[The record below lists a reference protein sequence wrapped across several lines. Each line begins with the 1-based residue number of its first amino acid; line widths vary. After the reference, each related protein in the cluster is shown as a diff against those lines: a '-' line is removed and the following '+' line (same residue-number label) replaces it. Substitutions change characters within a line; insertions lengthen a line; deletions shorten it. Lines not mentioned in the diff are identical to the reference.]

1 MIELRIIAPITTF
14 PSPINSIHPSTHSP
28 IVMKD
33 WLQRNLKGD
42 PILWA
47 IVLLFS
53 FISIAV
59 VYSAT
64 GTLAYKKMD
73 GNTEHFLLK
82 HSGLIFVGLGFM
94 WLAHRIDYRYY
105 SRLAL
110 YALLISVPLLLFTY
124 LMGSSINEASRWL
137 TIPVINQTFQPS
149 DLAKLALI
157 SHLASMLSRRQ
168 QHLDD
173 FWTTLFPVMLWVG
186 IICGLIALTNA
197 STSSLLFVTCLLL
210 MFIGR
215 VPLKQMLVMVV
226 IGVTV
231 GGAAL
236 ASGQRWKTVQ
246 SRLENFSDPTK
257 KTPFQLEHSYIAI
270 ATGGIAGKGP
280 GKSTERNILP
290 HPYSDFI
297 YAIIIEEYGLIGGAV
312 VLFLYLAFLYRGLKT
327 VMNSYG
333 AFGGLLSA
341 GLSFSLVLQ
350 ALVNM
355 GVAVGLGPITGL
367 PLPLLSMGGTSLIFT
382 GISIGIILAVSRGE
396 RETRPMTGEPDDT
409 ARIPSQRAAYA

>member
-1 MIELRIIAPITTF
+1 MELIK
-14 PSPINSIHPSTHSP
+14 S
-28 IVMKD
+28 

-64 GTLAYKKMD
+64 GTLAYKKMN
-73 GNTEHFLLK
+73 GNTEAFLFK
-82 HSGLIFVGLGFM
+82 HTSLIVFGLICM
-94 WLAHRIDYRYY
+94 WLAHRIDYRHY
-105 SRLAL
+105 SRLSL
-110 YALLISVPLLLFTY
+110 YALLLSVPLLLFTFF
-124 LMGSSINEASRWL
+124 MGGETNGASRWM

-173 FWTTLFPVMLWVG
+173 FKSTLLPVMLWVG
-186 IICGLIALTNA
+186 TICSLIILSNA
-197 STSSLLFVTCLLL
+197 STALLLFATCMLL

-215 VPLKQMLVMVV
+215 VPLRHMAVMVGIFV
-226 IGVTV
+226 VL
-231 GGAAL
+231 GGCGL
-236 ASGQRWKTVQ
+236 AVGQRLGTVM
-246 SRLENFSDPTK
+246 SRVTNFTDKTK

-297 YAIIIEEYGLIGGAV
+297 YAIIIEEYGLLGGAV

-396 RETRPMTGEPDDT
+396 REIRPMTGEPDDT
-409 ARIPSQRAAYA
+409 ARIPKVSVSY

>member
-1 MIELRIIAPITTF
+1 
-14 PSPINSIHPSTHSP
+14 
-28 IVMKD
+28 MKD

-64 GTLAYKKMD
+64 GTLAYKKMN
-73 GNTEHFLLK
+73 GNTEAFLFK
-82 HSGLIFVGLGFM
+82 HTGLILMGLVFM
-94 WLAHRIDYRYY
+94 WLAHRIDYRHY
-105 SRLAL
+105 SRLSL
-110 YALLISVPLLLFTY
+110 YALLISVPLLLFTFF
-124 LMGSSINEASRWL
+124 MGGETNGASRWM

-173 FWTTLFPVMLWVG
+173 FKSTLLPVMLWVG
-186 IICGLIALTNA
+186 TICSLIILSNA
-197 STSSLLFVTCLLL
+197 STALLLFATCMLL

-215 VPLKQMLVMVV
+215 VPLRHMAVMVGIFV
-226 IGVTV
+226 VL
-231 GGAAL
+231 GGAGL
-236 ASGQRWKTVQ
+236 AVGQRLGTVV
-246 SRLENFSDPTK
+246 SRVTNFTDKTK

-270 ATGGIAGKGP
+270 ATGGIVGKGP

-297 YAIIIEEYGLIGGAV
+297 YAVIIEEYGLLGGFV
-312 VLFLYLAFLYRGLKT
+312 ILFLYLAFLYRGLKT

-396 RETRPMTGEPDDT
+396 REIRPMTGEPEDT
-409 ARIPSQRAAYA
+409 ARIPKVSVSY